1 MAKIFITGGSG
12 HLGKELV
19 KYLSTDHKV
28 FDPSAKDCSILD
40 TYKLKNAIKY
50 FNPDIVIHLAAFV
63 DTFGC
68 EEDVE
73 KALDVNVLGTL
84 NVVEACLGLQC
95 KFVYV
100 SSEYVFGGNKGN
112 YTIEDRLDPINV
124 YGKTKAAA
132 EYVVSVLPNY
142 QIIRAP
148 FIKQVYPKVFTD
160 QYCSRHFLD
169 EVCEKIAR
177 NILVNDAK
185 IVQIATERSSLY
197 EIYQRRGI
205 KAEPIQMDM
214 TQADIIPHDTS
225 LIDNSI

>member
-1 MAKIFITGGSG
+1 MSKIFITGGSG

-19 KYLSTDHKV
+19 EHLSIEHEV
-28 FDPSAKDCSILD
+28 FAPSSKECSLFD
-40 TYKLKNAIKY
+40 TYYLRRAIKG
-50 FNPDIVIHLAAFV
+50 FEPDIVIHLAAFV

-68 EEDVE
+68 ELDIE

-84 NVVEACLGLQC
+84 NVVEACLGLEC

-112 YTIEDRLDPINV
+112 YTVDDKLDPINV

-148 FIKQVYPKVFTD
+148 FIKQVYSEVFTD

-177 NILVNDAK
+177 NIFVNDAR
-185 IVQIATERSSLY
+185 IVHIATERSSLY

-205 KAEPIQMDM
+205 KADPISMSKEHI
-214 TQADIIPHDTS
+214 DIIPHDTS